1 MYSAYILYSV
11 LRNRYYI
18 GSSSDLE
25 NRLKKHNTNHSGFT
39 GHTGDWKIVWTEVFK
54 TKPEAQLR
62 EKQIKKW
69 KSRKMVEKLINL
81 IT

>member
-1 MYSAYILYSV
+1 MCSAYILYSV

-62 EKQIKKW
+62 EKT
-69 KSRKMVEKLINL
+69 N
-81 IT
+81 